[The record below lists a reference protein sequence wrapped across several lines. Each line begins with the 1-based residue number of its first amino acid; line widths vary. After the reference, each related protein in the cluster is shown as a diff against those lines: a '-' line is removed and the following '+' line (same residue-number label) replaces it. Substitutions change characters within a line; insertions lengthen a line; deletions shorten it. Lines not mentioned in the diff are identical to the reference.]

1 MTIIAIYKILLHR
14 RRRKGQKGRLAR
26 GNSRNANVDDDGGG
40 GHEGSGREEEE
51 EEEPGQQL
59 KEYELMKWRRRVERE
74 VELEMG
80 IRVGE
85 GSGGG

>member
-1 MTIIAIYKILLHR
+1 MTIFAIYKILLR
-14 RRRKGQKGRLAR
+14 RRRRQGQKGRLAR
-26 GNSRNANVDDDGGG
+26 GNSRNANVDNGGQK
-40 GHEGSGREEEE
+40 GSGREEE

-80 IRVGE
+80 IRMGE
-85 GSGGG
+85 GGGG

>member
-1 MTIIAIYKILLHR
+1 MTILAIYKILLR
-14 RRRKGQKGRLAR
+14 RRRRQGQKGSLGKVR
-26 GNSRNANVDDDGGG
+26 SRNANVDVDGGQ
-40 GHEGSGREEEE
+40 EGSGREG

-80 IRVGE
+80 IRMGE
-85 GSGGG
+85 GGDGG

>member
-1 MTIIAIYKILLHR
+1 MAILAIYKILLR
-14 RRRKGQKGRLAR
+14 RRRHQGQKGRLAR
-26 GNSRNANVDDDGGG
+26 GNSRNANVDDGGG
-40 GHEGSGREEEE
+40 QEGSGREEEE

-74 VELEMG
+74 VEMEMG

-85 GSGGG
+85 GGGGG

>member
-1 MTIIAIYKILLHR
+1 MTIIVIYKILLR
-14 RRRKGQKGRLAR
+14 RRRRQGQKGSLGKVR
-26 GNSRNANVDDDGGG
+26 SRNANVEDDDGGQ
-40 GHEGSGREEEE
+40 EGSGREE

-80 IRVGE
+80 IRMGE
-85 GSGGG
+85 GGSGG

>member
-1 MTIIAIYKILLHR
+1 MTILAIYKILLR
-14 RRRKGQKGRLAR
+14 RRRRQGQKGSLGKVR
-26 GNSRNANVDDDGGG
+26 SRNANVEDDDGGQ
-40 GHEGSGREEEE
+40 EGSGRE

-85 GSGGG
+85 GGGGG

>member
-1 MTIIAIYKILLHR
+1 MTILAIYKILLR
-14 RRRKGQKGRLAR
+14 RRRRQGQKGRLAR
-26 GNSRNANVDDDGGG
+26 GDSRNANVDDDDDGGQ
-40 GHEGSGREEEE
+40 EGSGREE

-80 IRVGE
+80 IRMGE
-85 GSGGG
+85 GGGGG

>member
-1 MTIIAIYKILLHR
+1 MTIFAIYKILLR
-14 RRRKGQKGRLAR
+14 RRRRQGQR
-26 GNSRNANVDDDGGG
+26 GSLGKVRSRDANVDDDDGGQ
-40 GHEGSGREEEE
+40 EGSGREE

-80 IRVGE
+80 IRMGE
-85 GSGGG
+85 GGGGG

>member
-1 MTIIAIYKILLHR
+1 MTILAIYKILLR
-14 RRRKGQKGRLAR
+14 RRRRQGQKGRLAR
-26 GNSRNANVDDDGGG
+26 GNSRNANVDNGGQ
-40 GHEGSGREEEE
+40 EGSGRE

-80 IRVGE
+80 IRMGE
-85 GSGGG
+85 GGGGG

>member
-1 MTIIAIYKILLHR
+1 MTIIAIYKILLR
-14 RRRKGQKGRLAR
+14 RRRRQGQRGSFAR
-26 GNSRNANVDDDGGG
+26 GNSRNANVDNGGQ
-40 GHEGSGREEEE
+40 EGSGREE

-80 IRVGE
+80 IRMGE
-85 GSGGG
+85 GGGGG